1 MVSEEDG
8 VCVLSSKIRAA
19 NVYQIQQDTL
29 IQWTD
34 TDGRDLALSFQ
45 EISGCQDIF
54 DQITEIQKRVAVD
67 NHGILFLTEKTS
79 INYHFQKMTKYFKL
93 KIISQRISSC
103 LALKCE
109 IFLKLMRLYL
119 TRAKQSR
126 GKNPSLKSCK
136 KIIFFKN
143 FCHCSKYAK
152 TWKVLKI
159 SIILQTLY
167 EIFFTLTIRIFLHT
181 FWMMRFSPWLWVFWN
196 VAFYR
201 INYQMIKI
209 IRMKDQT
216 TENIRRKLQI

>member
-1 MVSEEDG
+1 MLSEEDG
-8 VCVLSSKIRAA
+8 VCVLSSKISAT

-67 NHGILFLTEKTS
+67 NHGISFLTEKTL
-79 INYHFQKMTKYFKL
+79 INYRLQKLTKSFKL
-93 KIISQRISSC
+93 TIISQRISTC

-109 IFLKLMRLYL
+109 TFLKLMRLYL
-119 TRAKQSR
+119 THAKQYR
-126 GKNPSLKSCK
+126 EENPSLKSCK

-143 FCHCSKYAK
+143 YCHCWKYVK

-167 EIFFTLTIRIFLHT
+167 EIFFT
-181 FWMMRFSPWLWVFWN
+181 
-196 VAFYR
+196 
-201 INYQMIKI
+201 
-209 IRMKDQT
+209 
-216 TENIRRKLQI
+216 